1 MDDPS
6 TLLQHQLTQQ
16 AAARVWLRS
25 ASPEDAPF
33 LAQLQRRV
41 QAEAIERLGGDPT
54 PFVSGPLAELQFRA
68 QSAAYR
74 AAYPLGCDYIV
85 LRRESDRPIGR
96 LLIDWSRQARPA
108 VVLAHIA
115 VLPEARAGAVGLQ
128 LLRAFVA
135 TCDGTRQA
143 AELSVAP
150 NNPARAI
157 YRRLG
162 FIEADAES
170 FPISMRREPRSAAR
184 L

>member
-6 TLLQHQLTQQ
+6 ALFQHQLTQQ
-16 AAARVWLRS
+16 AGVRVWLRS
-25 ASPEDAPF
+25 AAPDDAPF

-54 PFVSGPLAELQFRA
+54 PLVSGPLAELQFQA
-68 QSAAYR
+68 QCAAYR
-74 AAYPLGCDYIV
+74 AAYPRGCDYIV
-85 LRRESDRPIGR
+85 LRRESHRPIGR
-96 LLIDWSRQARPA
+96 LLIDWSRQAKPA

-115 VLPEARAGAVGLQ
+115 VLPEARSGAVGLQ

-135 TCDGTRQA
+135 TCDRA
-143 AELSVAP
+143 RLPAELQVAP
-150 NNPARAI
+150 HNPARSI

-170 FPISMRREPRSAAR
+170 FPISMTRAPRSAGC